1 MICRECIES
10 YWIKNSQVIDMAWDV
25 PPTRC
30 SWAWHLQGLT
40 AFMQSSEEAHGLWV
54 AVRQRKCPG
63 SARGSAAVQQC
74 GSAALH
80 GCLSYLIIRVIRGI
94 RHSSATSL
102 REQEW
107 QHCPKPKSSPPRW
120 IFCKKTSHVE
130 ASSEVQYLRSF
141 LKHSAYSAF
150 CNILDLVPI
159 CANLCLVNWYQFSK
173 VEMLENLQD
182 KANSE
187 LNELRA
193 KEVLKQSRHVH
204 CQTPTEAVV
213 FVAFFSCSICDGAKT
228 SFLCEP
234 VCKTVSG
241 LDLKVFPAFAL

>member
-94 RHSSATSL
+94 IQAPPVYESKSGSIVRSL
-102 REQEW
+102 RA
-107 QHCPKPKSSPPRW
+107 PPRGE
-120 IFCKKTSHVE
+120 FFAKKSSHVE

-159 CANLCLVNWYQFSK
+159 CANLCQLVPGELVSVFQGWDAGRPSGQGQLWTERASSQGGAQTVQTCPLPDTDRSSRLCCIFFMFHLRWCKDQFFGWTC
-173 VEMLENLQD
+173 L
-182 KANSE
+182 
-187 LNELRA
+187 
-193 KEVLKQSRHVH
+193 
-204 CQTPTEAVV
+204 
-213 FVAFFSCSICDGAKT
+213 
-228 SFLCEP
+228 
-234 VCKTVSG
+234 
-241 LDLKVFPAFAL
+241 